1 MNYQLHRPSP
11 QLSHLISHYWTLDGA
26 QLHGE
31 IVVHRTLA
39 NYYPEL
45 IFHYGGAF
53 REIVDQQ
60 HTEKTFTGGL
70 HGQTD
75 KVRRFI
81 YNEKCGIFGVMLQPF
96 AVPLLLKIPSSE
108 VANQLIDLHT
118 LVGPE
123 GGKLTEKMIAAP
135 DNATRIRLMDH
146 FLEKRLTQPRHP
158 GITHIVR
165 NIYTSKGMVDVQDL
179 ADQACL
185 SQRQFERNFKEQ
197 IGFTAKSFTKLVRFK
212 SLLSEHS
219 KNKSSLTSL
228 AYEYGYYDQ
237 SHLIQ
242 DFRKFTGYTPLVYF
256 KGRAGEVF
264 YAPR

>member
-1 MNYQLHRPSP
+1 MNYQLHRPSSA
-11 QLSHLISHYWTLDGA
+11 LSGLVSHYWTLDGVP
-26 QLHGE
+26 LHGE
-31 IVVHRTLA
+31 NVVHRTLA

-53 REIVDQQ
+53 REIVDSRR
-60 HTEKTFTGGL
+60 TENTFTGGL

-75 KVRRFI
+75 LVRRFC

-96 AVPLLLKIPSSE
+96 AIPLLFGIPSSE
-108 VANQLIDLHT
+108 VANQLVDLHT
-118 LVGPE
+118 LLGAE
-123 GGKLTEKMIAAP
+123 GRILTEKMIAAP
-135 DNATRIRLMDH
+135 DNDSRILLVNK
-146 FLEKRLTQPRHP
+146 FLEERLTQQDNPA
-158 GITHIVR
+158 IAHIVGC
-165 NIYTSKGMVDVQDL
+165 IYASKGLVNVLSL
-179 ADQACL
+179 AQQAFL

-212 SLLSEHS
+212 SLLSDS
-219 KNKSSLTSL
+219 TKNKSLTSL

-242 DFRKFTGYTPLVYF
+242 DFRKFTGYTPFVYF
-256 KGRAGEVF
+256 KGRADEVF